1 MADWPKT
8 KQSSQFESASFEE
21 IVVDQDLR
29 HCIEENLEACFSN
42 VYEQLP
48 VINFTKFTGND
59 EDRPENST
67 YIGKLEGHD
76 ENDG

>member
-21 IVVDQDLR
+21 IVANHDFGD
-29 HCIEENLEACFSN
+29 CTDENLDACFNN

-48 VINFTKFTGND
+48 VINFTKFTSD
-59 EDRPENST
+59 DDRPENST